1 MYAVKDR
8 QLYINLFAGN
18 TATMQVGGKD
28 VVLEQQTCYPWDGD
42 ITITV
47 KKKPGEG
54 IRYVGTHP
62 RMGEW
67 HTSTQ

>member
-28 VVLEQQTCYPWDGD
+28 VVLEQQTSYPWDGD

-47 KKKPGEG
+47 KKNHKKGF
-54 IRYVGTHP
+54 RYAGTYP
-62 RMGEW
+62 
-67 HTSTQ
+67 